1 MRNNYNFLKW
11 LINYSRFSAKLLPRL
26 QDHLDCD
33 VSVKQPFVE
42 MAARLL
48 HLTISKLNRVEEV
61 HHQLALTHFDR
72 FKRTTRFA
80 KIQAVTAEYHQRYL
94 LLLTRLPYKYHH
106 PSTLTIDF
114 PQHYF

>member
-1 MRNNYNFLKW
+1 
-11 LINYSRFSAKLLPRL
+11 
-26 QDHLDCD
+26 
-33 VSVKQPFVE
+33 

-48 HLTISKLNRVEEV
+48 HMTISKLNRVEEV
-61 HHQLALTHFDR
+61 YHQLALTHFDR

>member
-1 MRNNYNFLKW
+1 MRNNYTLLKW

-26 QDHLDCD
+26 QEHLQCEEQ
-33 VSVKQPFVE
+33 VKQPFVE
-42 MAARLL
+42 LTARLL

-61 HHQLALTHFDR
+61 HQQLSLAHFTHFR
-72 FKRTTRFA
+72 RTTRFA

-106 PSTLTIDF
+106 PVSLFI
-114 PQHYF
+114 